1 MRIALG
7 LIAAVAVVVVAV
19 LLYAAASLDRLVKQ
33 GIETYGSRIVGAP
46 VRVGSVEIS
55 LSSGRGTLREL
66 SISNPDGFSS
76 GEALRL
82 GEITL
87 DIQLSSLTQEPLV
100 IQEVKILAPEVNAEV
115 SASGSTNIDELR
127 RSVSTYGGTGSDG
140 KPATDSSSATED
152 GTPPPRLRID
162 ELEFAG
168 GRLAADTTAVGGDVR
183 VLELAPLRLS
193 GLGGKNGQPIDVIA
207 KSILDSYTRSIASV
221 VGKSMAASRAE
232 KLIDEKVGGELGEA
246 AKGLLDRVLD

>member
-100 IQEVKILAPEVNAEV
+100 IQEVKILAPEVKRRGLGKRQHKHRRAATECLDLRGDRLGRETGNRF
-115 SASGSTNIDELR
+115 ELGN
-127 RSVSTYGGTGSDG
+127 GGRH
-140 KPATDSSSATED
+140 PASSAAD
-152 GTPPPRLRID
+152 RRARVCGRQARSRHYRRGRRRPRPGAR
-162 ELEFAG
+162 
-168 GRLAADTTAVGGDVR
+168 AA
-183 VLELAPLRLS
+183 APLRARGQERAADRCDCEEHPRL
-193 GLGGKNGQPIDVIA
+193 LHAQHRQRRREEHGGK
-207 KSILDSYTRSIASV
+207 
-221 VGKSMAASRAE
+221 SRR
-232 KLIDEKVGGELGEA
+232 EA
-246 AKGLLDRVLD
+246 D